1 VTVFDYAV
9 LLVVAASVLL
19 SVMRG
24 FVREVLALAAW
35 LIAFVA
41 ASLLAGVVAGWI
53 GPSIP
58 DESWRA
64 LAAFVAVFF
73 ATLVGMSLVAIAVSG
88 LLKRAGLGV
97 EDRLLGGFFGLARGL
112 LIVMVGVLLGG
123 LTALPRQPVWNDAML
138 SPPLEALAGAVKP
151 WLPEILASNLSYD

>member
-1 VTVFDYAV
+1 MCPNSVTVFDYAV
-9 LLVVAASVLL
+9 LLIVGASVLL

-41 ASLLAGVVAGWI
+41 ASLLSGVVAGWI
-53 GPSIP
+53 GQGIA

-73 ATLVGMSLVAIAVSG
+73 VTLIGMSLVAMAVSG
-88 LLKRAGLGV
+88 LLKKAGLDGKV
-97 EDRLLGGFFGLARGL
+97 
-112 LIVMVGVLLGG
+112 V
-123 LTALPRQPVWNDAML
+123 P
-138 SPPLEALAGAVKP
+138 K
-151 WLPEILASNLSYD
+151 